1 MIIIK
6 KSKLEETLTEL
17 ANKTKNND
25 EPVNFEYEDSFGDIQ
40 KGKISKTEGKIK
52 IELPENSYLSGIV
65 NNLSNPGFDYTV
77 IGKESTFNYD
87 SSKNVLECSTFE
99 DTNMKNLTANG
110 MEEFWNFENLKFKY
124 SNTDSNGLV
133 TGTVVNGQ
141 KIEEINFKD
150 FHYHCDMDNS
160 DLAFELKK
168 LKFNE
173 ISILNEILSSGIL
186 EFDKTFYNLNKELEK
201 ATSFQKDEL
210 ASELFKYDYENH
222 DTVKI
227 KKIPENYSD
236 KDIASSIASYIEGDE
251 DLTINLEE
259 NQSDLVKRLMNNTVE
274 LNEKGAINF
283 TFDLPREIVFSLQED
298 NVYISFEKDFE
309 TNFKKSYDIIDMYKM
324 NLVNEKS
331 NVSTTIFDKEG
342 DILITDNCLDDDG
355 KKKENSFAYFSS
367 KKIKNED
374 IEKAQIISSYEGKNF
389 LLSDKTNGNQFLIS
403 KDFLEFKLRD
413 QKYNELS
420 IPQKMNFLKEYT
432 EENGFDKIFEKIR
445 SDGLNIKGGSI
456 SDNEVKNFEEK
467 IR

>member
-1 MIIIK
+1 MIAIE
-6 KSKLEETLTEL
+6 KSKLEETLTEI
-17 ANKTKNND
+17 ANKMKND
-25 EPVNFEYEDSFGDIQ
+25 EAIDFEYTGPFGETK
-40 KGKISKTEGKIK
+40 KGKIKKIEDKIK
-52 IELPENSYLSGIV
+52 IELPENSYPNIV
-65 NNLSNPGFDYTV
+65 VNALSNPGFNYTV
-77 IGKESTFNYD
+77 IGEGSTFNYD
-87 SSKNVLECSTFE
+87 SSKNILECFTSE

-110 MEEFWNFENLKFKY
+110 MENFWNFENLKFKY
-124 SNTDSNGLV
+124 FNTDLNGLV

-150 FHYHCDMDNS
+150 FHYHCNMDNS
-160 DLAFELKK
+160 VLASELKK

-173 ISILNEILSSGIL
+173 ISMLHEILSSGIL
-186 EFDKTFYNLNKELEK
+186 EFDKTFYNLNKELEE
-201 ATSFQKDEL
+201 TVSFQKDEL
-210 ASELFKYDYENH
+210 AFELFRYDYENH

-236 KDIASSIASYIEGDE
+236 KDIASSIAAYIEGDE

-259 NQSDLVKRLMNNTVE
+259 DQADLVKRLISHTEE
-274 LNEKGAINF
+274 LNERGAVNF
-283 TFDLPREIVFSLQED
+283 TFDLPKQIIFSLQED

-309 TNFKKSYDIIDMYKM
+309 TNFKKSYDIIDMYKS
-324 NLVNEKS
+324 NLVDEKS

-355 KKKENSFAYFSS
+355 KKKENSFAYFSP
-367 KKIKNED
+367 KKIEKED
-374 IEKAQIISSYEGKNF
+374 IEKAQMISSYEGKNF

-403 KDFLEFKLRD
+403 KNFLEFKLRD

-432 EENGFDKIFEKIR
+432 EKNGFDKIFEKIR

-456 SDNEVKNFEEK
+456 ADNKVKNFEEK

>member
-1 MIIIK
+1 MIAIE
-6 KSKLEETLTEL
+6 KSKFEETLTEI
-17 ANKTKNND
+17 ANKMKND
-25 EPVNFEYEDSFGDIQ
+25 EAIDFEYTGPFGETK
-40 KGKISKTEGKIK
+40 KGKITKIEDKIK
-52 IELPENSYLSGIV
+52 IELPENSYPNIV
-65 NNLSNPGFDYTV
+65 VNALSNPGFNYTV
-77 IGKESTFNYD
+77 IGEGSTFNYD
-87 SSKNVLECSTFE
+87 SSKNVLECLTFE

-141 KIEEINFKD
+141 KIEEINYKD
-150 FHYHCDMDNS
+150 FHYHYDMDNS
-160 DLAFELKK
+160 DLASELKK

-173 ISILNEILSSGIL
+173 VSMLSRRLTDELL
-186 EFDKTFYNLNKELEK
+186 EFDKMFYDLNKELEK
-201 ATSFQKDEL
+201 AASFQKDEL
-210 ASELFKYDYENH
+210 ASELFKYDFKNH

-236 KDIASSIASYIEGDE
+236 KDIASSIAAYIEGDE

-259 NQSDLVKRLMNNTVE
+259 NQSYLVKRLINHTEE
-274 LNEKGAINF
+274 LNEEGTINF
-283 TFDLPREIVFSLQED
+283 TFDLPRQIIFSLQKD

-324 NLVNEKS
+324 NLVDEKS

-367 KKIKNED
+367 KKIEKED

-432 EENGFDKIFEKIR
+432 EKNGFDKIFEKIR

>member
-1 MIIIK
+1 MIIIEN
-6 KSKLEETLTEL
+6 SKLAETLTEL
-17 ANKTKNND
+17 VNKMKND
-25 EPVNFEYEDSFGDIQ
+25 EVIDFEYSDPFNETK
-40 KGKISKTEGKIK
+40 KGKITKTEDKIK
-52 IELPENSYLSGIV
+52 IELPENSYSNIV
-65 NNLSNPGFDYTV
+65 VNGLANPGFNYTV
-77 IGKESTFNYD
+77 IGEGSTFNYD
-87 SSKNVLECSTFE
+87 SSKSVLECLTFE

-150 FHYHCDMDNS
+150 FHYHYDMDNS
-160 DLAFELKK
+160 DLASELKK

-186 EFDKTFYNLNKELEK
+186 EFDKTFYNLNKKLEK
-201 ATSFQKDEL
+201 AVSFQKDEL
-210 ASELFKYDYENH
+210 ASKL
-222 DTVKI
+222 VKI

-236 KDIASSIASYIEGDE
+236 KDIASSIAAYVEGDE
-251 DLTINLEE
+251 DITINLEE
-259 NQSDLVKRLMNNTVE
+259 EQADLVKRIINHTKE
-274 LNEKGAINF
+274 LNERGAINF
-283 TFDLPREIVFSLQED
+283 TFDLPRKIVFSLQED

-324 NLVNEKS
+324 NLVDEKS

-342 DILITDNCLDDDG
+342 DILITDNCLDDEG

-367 KKIKNED
+367 KKIEKED

-456 SDNEVKNFEEK
+456 SDNEVKNFKEK
-467 IR
+467 VR

>member
-1 MIIIK
+1 MIIIEN
-6 KSKLEETLTEL
+6 SKLAETLMEL
-17 ANKTKNND
+17 VNKMKND
-25 EPVNFEYEDSFGDIQ
+25 EVIDFEYSDPFNETK
-40 KGKISKTEGKIK
+40 KGKITKTEDKIK
-52 IELPENSYLSGIV
+52 IELPKNLYSNIV
-65 NNLSNPGFDYTV
+65 VNGLANPGFNYTV
-77 IGKESTFNYD
+77 IGEGSTFNYD
-87 SSKNVLECSTFE
+87 SSKNILECFTSE

-110 MEEFWNFENLKFKY
+110 MENFWNFENLKFKY
-124 SNTDSNGLV
+124 FNTDSNGLV

-150 FHYHCDMDNS
+150 FHYQCNMDNS
-160 DLAFELKK
+160 TLASELKK

-173 ISILNEILSSGIL
+173 ISLLNEILSSGIL
-186 EFDKTFYNLNKELEK
+186 EFDKTFYDLNKELEK

-210 ASELFKYDYENH
+210 AFELFRYDYKNH

-236 KDIASSIASYIEGDE
+236 KDIASSIAAYIEGDE

-259 NQSDLVKRLMNNTVE
+259 DQADLVKRIINHTEE
-274 LNEKGAINF
+274 LNERGAINF
-283 TFDLPREIVFSLQED
+283 TFDLPREIVFSLQKD

-324 NLVNEKS
+324 NLVDEKS
-331 NVSTTIFDKEG
+331 NVATTIFDKEG

-367 KKIKNED
+367 KEIEKKD
-374 IEKAQIISSYEGKNF
+374 IEKAQIISSYEGKDF

-456 SDNEVKNFEEK
+456 SDNEVKNFKEK
-467 IR
+467 VR

>member
-1 MIIIK
+1 MIIIEN
-6 KSKLEETLTEL
+6 SKLAETLTEL
-17 ANKTKNND
+17 VNKMKND
-25 EPVNFEYEDSFGDIQ
+25 EVIDFEYSDPFNETK
-40 KGKISKTEGKIK
+40 KGKITKTEDKIK
-52 IELPENSYLSGIV
+52 IELPENSYSNIV
-65 NNLSNPGFDYTV
+65 VNGLANPGFNYTV
-77 IGKESTFNYD
+77 IGEGSTFNYD
-87 SSKNVLECSTFE
+87 SSKNVLECLTFE

-133 TGTVVNGQ
+133 TDTVINGQ

-150 FHYHCDMDNS
+150 FHYHYDMDNS
-160 DLAFELKK
+160 DLASELKK

-186 EFDKTFYNLNKELEK
+186 EFDKTFYNLNKKLEK

-210 ASELFKYDYENH
+210 AIELFRYDYENH

-236 KDIASSIASYIEGDE
+236 KDIASSIAAYVEGDE

-259 NQSDLVKRLMNNTVE
+259 DQADLVKRIIKHTEE
-274 LNEKGAINF
+274 LNERGAINF

-298 NVYISFEKDFE
+298 NIYINFEKDFE

-324 NLVNEKS
+324 NLVDEKS

-367 KKIKNED
+367 KKIEKED
-374 IEKAQIISSYEGKNF
+374 IEKVQMISSYEGKNF
-389 LLSDKTNGNQFLIS
+389 LLSDKTNRNQFLIS

-432 EENGFDKIFEKIR
+432 EKNGFDKIFEKIR

>member
-1 MIIIK
+1 MIIIE

-17 ANKTKNND
+17 ANKMKND
-25 EPVNFEYEDSFGDIQ
+25 EAIDFEYSDPFGETR
-40 KGKISKTEGKIK
+40 KGKITKTEGKIK
-52 IELPENSYLSGIV
+52 IELPENSYPNVVV
-65 NNLSNPGFDYTV
+65 NVLSNPGFSYTV
-77 IGKESTFNYD
+77 IGEGSTFNYD
-87 SSKNVLECSTFE
+87 SSKNVLECLTFE

-133 TGTVVNGQ
+133 TGTVVTGQ
-141 KIEEINFKD
+141 KIEEINYKD
-150 FHYHCDMDNS
+150 FHYHYDMDNS
-160 DLAFELKK
+160 DLASELKK

-173 ISILNEILSSGIL
+173 VSMLSRRLTDELL
-186 EFDKTFYNLNKELEK
+186 EFDKTFYDLNKELEK
-201 ATSFQKDEL
+201 AASFQKDEL
-210 ASELFKYDYENH
+210 ASELFKYDFKNH

-236 KDIASSIASYIEGDE
+236 KDIASSIAAYIEGDE

-259 NQSDLVKRLMNNTVE
+259 NQSYLVKSLINHTEE
-274 LNEKGAINF
+274 LNEEGTINF
-283 TFDLPREIVFSLQED
+283 TFDLPRQIIFSLQKD

-324 NLVNEKS
+324 NLVDEKS

-367 KKIKNED
+367 KKIEKED

-432 EENGFDKIFEKIR
+432 EKNGFDKIFEKIR

>member
-1 MIIIK
+1 M
-6 KSKLEETLTEL
+6 
-17 ANKTKNND
+17 
-25 EPVNFEYEDSFGDIQ
+25 G
-40 KGKISKTEGKIK
+40 
-52 IELPENSYLSGIV
+52 
-65 NNLSNPGFDYTV
+65 
-77 IGKESTFNYD
+77 
-87 SSKNVLECSTFE
+87 
-99 DTNMKNLTANG
+99 
-110 MEEFWNFENLKFKY
+110 WNLKFKY

-150 FHYHCDMDNS
+150 FHYHYDMDNS
-160 DLAFELKK
+160 DLASELKK

-186 EFDKTFYNLNKELEK
+186 EFDKTFYNLNKKLEK
-201 ATSFQKDEL
+201 AVSFQKDEL
-210 ASELFKYDYENH
+210 ASKLFKYDFENH

-236 KDIASSIASYIEGDE
+236 KDIASSIAAYVEGDE
-251 DLTINLEE
+251 DITINLEE
-259 NQSDLVKRLMNNTVE
+259 EQADLVKRIINHTKE
-274 LNEKGAINF
+274 LNERGAINF
-283 TFDLPREIVFSLQED
+283 TFDLPRKIVFSLQED

-324 NLVNEKS
+324 NLVDEKS

-342 DILITDNCLDDDG
+342 DILITDNCLDDEG

-367 KKIKNED
+367 KKIEKED

-456 SDNEVKNFEEK
+456 SDNEVKNFKEK
-467 IR
+467 VR